1 MRAGGRNGS
10 QKTGGNHM
18 RRKGIVQLLMVM
30 PLTVTVS
37 AAGGAEGTLPEKG
50 AVVYV
55 SRTLRGQS
63 GPSGPAGSS
72 TADFVTGRTSINPIT
87 GGDGAVTNTS
97 LPACEP
103 VEVRKAKKKSLTV
116 RWLQDQRTLS
126 TLDEHWRTDVHR
138 SQEDCMD
145 AVALRRG
152 EK

>member
-1 MRAGGRNGS
+1 
-10 QKTGGNHM
+10 M
-18 RRKGIVQLLMVM
+18 RRRGIVRLLVVM
-30 PLTVTVS
+30 PFTVTMS

-50 AVVYV
+50 AVLYV
-55 SRTLRGQS
+55 SRTLHSQA

-72 TADFVTGRTSINPIT
+72 TADFVTGRTSLNPISSE
-87 GGDGAVTNTS
+87 DGIVDNAS

-103 VEVRKAKKKSLTV
+103 VEVRTAKKKSLKV
-116 RWLQDQRTLS
+116 RWLRDRRTVS
-126 TLDEHWRTDVHR
+126 TLGEHWRNDVHR